1 MHHVSMKFI
10 ILIVPPLILLVCPSQ
25 SHAYPSTN
33 AEFAKLPKYCSAR
46 FKRPGSNPEY
56 WKSKLG
62 RKNWVQIHHYCNALN
77 DINIAFASMDPN
89 KRKKSLTVA
98 IRSIKDVL
106 NKTEPTFILRPEL
119 YLKMG
124 ESYSQLQHYSEAIMA
139 YKSALKIK
147 SNYSS
152 AYASMSDTYL
162 KMGKR
167 DRAVE
172 TLNIGLKYKPN
183 SKRLIRRLER
193 LNK

>member
-1 MHHVSMKFI
+1 MNHASMKFLL
-10 ILIVPPLILLVCPSQ
+10 LIVNPLILLAWPSQ

-46 FKRPGSNPEY
+46 FKRPGSNPEF

-62 RKNWVQIHHYCNALN
+62 WRNWVQIHHYCNALN
-77 DINIAFASMDPN
+77 DINIAAVSLNPK
-89 KRKKSLTVA
+89 KREKSLTVA
-98 IRSIKDVL
+98 IRSIKGVL
-106 NKTEPTFILRPEL
+106 EKTEPTFILRPEL

-124 ESYSQLQHYSEAIMA
+124 ESYSQLQHYFEAITA

-152 AYASMSDTYL
+152 AYASMSDAYL
-162 KMGKR
+162 KMGER
-167 DRAVE
+167 DKAIE